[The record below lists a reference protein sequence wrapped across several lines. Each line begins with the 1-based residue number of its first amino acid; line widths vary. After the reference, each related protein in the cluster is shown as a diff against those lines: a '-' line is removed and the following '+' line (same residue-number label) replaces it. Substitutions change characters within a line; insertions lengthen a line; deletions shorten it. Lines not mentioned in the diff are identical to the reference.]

1 MNQVRVWVNGRLTN
15 ADTAS
20 VSAVDHGVTVGDG
33 GFETAKIVGGIPY
46 AVTRHLARLDRTLDG
61 LGLPLVSHDLLR
73 EGIEAVLTCGPPI
86 EFGRLRWTVTGG
98 YGPLGSDRHDSE
110 VTVIVTAAPQARPAA
125 TGEVVLTEWV
135 RNERSATAGLKTTS
149 YAENVVALAY
159 AKERGAVEALFAN
172 TRGDLCEGTGSN
184 VFVVVDGVLLTP
196 PVSSGCL
203 PGIARE
209 LTLEWCREA
218 GLPVAEEDL
227 PVGVLGSADEVFLT
241 SSIKDVMAVTRVG
254 ERRLAAGEVTS
265 AVRELY
271 GRRLGEVVDP

>member
-1 MNQVRVWVNGRLTN
+1 MRVWVNGRLTN

>member
-20 VSAVDHGVTVGDG
+20 VSAVDHGITVGDG